1 MDASDVKTASD
12 LSDRVLRDLDLFA
25 QRLDDA
31 RTSADPGCGEPSEK
45 TFTGSPRR
53 SSPQT
58 AS

>member
-31 RTSADPGCGEPSEK
+31 RASADPEVWRTLREDLHRI
-45 TFTGSPRR
+45 T
-53 SSPQT
+53 QEIVT
-58 AS
+58 ADR

>member
-31 RTSADPGCGEPSEK
+31 RASADPEVWRTLREDLHRI
-45 TFTGSPRR
+45 TEEIVTTDR
-53 SSPQT
+53 
-58 AS
+58 